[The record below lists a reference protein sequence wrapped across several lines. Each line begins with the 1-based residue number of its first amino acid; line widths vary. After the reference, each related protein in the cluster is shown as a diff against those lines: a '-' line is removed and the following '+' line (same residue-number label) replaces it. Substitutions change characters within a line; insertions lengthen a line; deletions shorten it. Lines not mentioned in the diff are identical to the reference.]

1 MKIQPVL
8 SSSFKAKSMNFNA
21 KKVPVITTSASTPDD
36 KVVGYGTWGPNYI
49 FPIYARDVKD
59 AGARAIVNDEVA
71 QMPKPKQLQE
81 QKAVVADKS
90 LEEKYKETPEE
101 YYKRKLYS
109 SEWCM

>member
-59 AGARAIVNDEVA
+59 AGAREIVNHKVA
-71 QMPKPKQLQE
+71 QMPNARQLQE
-81 QKAVVADKS
+81 EIAIDADRS
-90 LEEKYKETPEE
+90 LEE
-101 YYKRKLYS
+101 R
-109 SEWCM
+109 